1 MENTM
6 FVVSEIKI
14 DELIKNIQLLN
25 DNLQNLAV
33 PEKSKEFLTREQV
46 ADKYDL
52 SVRATTKIFNVL
64 LRDKVID
71 IGKTQKICQTHIE
84 DLFEQGVKLK

>member
-1 MENTM
+1 M